1 MNHMTSLTSDV
12 VEGQHR
18 TLLRRLSAASSLV
31 FGLVIVAACRLP
43 LFDESPLLVPD
54 ANSPLFRWD
63 NFHFLHVARSGYVYE
78 HEWAFLPAAPWVIR
92 YALAL
97 LGRVSQNI
105 IISHFILAAS
115 ISVLASETVQTL
127 YSLSLHHLKSPHH
140 ALLASIMALLP
151 LSPAT
156 FFFAPSTEPFFTYL
170 TYRGMS
176 SSHCSSAF

>member
-1 MNHMTSLTSDV
+1 MTSLTSDV

-18 TLLRRLSAASSLV
+18 TLLRRLSATSSLV

-105 IISHFILAAS
+105 IISHFIIAAGT
-115 ISVLASETVQTL
+115 SVLASETVQTL
-127 YSLSLHHLKSPHH
+127 YSLSLYHLKSPHR
-140 ALLASIMALLP
+140 ALLATILALMP

-176 SSHCSSAF
+176 SSHFSSAF